1 MIELREPNLA
11 ATLFCLNVIQMESD
25 IDLYPVLKMSTQLQC
40 MCNFRCV
47 VLASK
52 NVTNLSLVFSKI
64 DFSIIFLLLLREK
77 VAHKSKFLKK
87 EEKKDLGFGILR

>member
-52 NVTNLSLVFSKI
+52 NVTNLSLVSSKI
-64 DFSIIFLLLLREK
+64 DFSIIFF
-77 VAHKSKFLKK
+77 AFTAGKSRILKK
-87 EEKKDLGFGILR
+87 SVELGFGTLR